1 MIPSKRVVA
10 IFVISILLLM
20 PLSGCLEPERAVEEE
35 KITIFNPY
43 KSVIYQIVT
52 DRFFDGDHSNNDQFY
67 NPNSYYMYHG
77 GDFKGIIEKLDYLK
91 ELGIGAIW
99 ISPPFDNINKFAGN
113 VAPYHGYWPRD
124 FFVPEEHF
132 GTWDEFVKL
141 CEEAKKRGIYVII
154 DVVPNHTNPYSTGE
168 YGSLYVNGTL
178 LAQYIKEYGTY
189 NPFEDSV
196 QGIFHHNGNIGSDE
210 WDIRWNT
217 RYKNLF
223 DLSDLNQ
230 MNETVDSILKESLK
244 IWILRGAMG
253 IRIDAAKH
261 MDPMWLRSYY
271 AEALKVSPTFAYAEW
286 YILSVRGSPLY
297 WDAINLQS
305 TGGIAILNL
314 PLRYSIVKT
323 FAYNRP
329 FTTLNAELT
338 KELEDARYDL
348 LFVNFLDNHDLPR
361 FLNEGGNI
369 TTMHMAMTFVMT
381 IPGVPIVY
389 YGNEIYLHSTEG
401 RGDPYNRL
409 QMTFSE
415 KNSQTTMFKVIKK
428 LSQLR
433 RDSDALA
440 YGEYIPLV
448 VSSNVYI
455 YERRLPWESVIVA
468 FSRSSTQISVPT
480 DLPEGNYNDYLNGL
494 LGGSSLSIKDGK
506 MGAWLKPYTVSIWHI
521 QREDYN
527 KPFLGAAMPML
538 VIPGT
543 EMILY
548 GHNLKNVSVKIRTG
562 LGEYLPDILES
573 EDSYIKIFIPQE
585 LDSIQQ
591 YVEIIVSSVNGS
603 STLQVPFRHH
613 ESRPIVIKIEN
624 IPKEYLNSRYYRFL
638 IKLNLSEQSVPIY
651 ATVTNLTKPTINRS
665 VFVILDVRPASSVE
679 ITLYIKNSITDE
691 YLFIGS
697 TMISTEWRYHRVS
710 FENFTSG

>member
-1 MIPSKRVVA
+1 MLSKRIIIVFIV
-10 IFVISILLLM
+10 SMLLLV
-20 PLSGCLEPERAVEEE
+20 PFSGCVESERGVEAT

-52 DRFFDGDHSNNDQFY
+52 DRFFDGDSSNNNPFY

-91 ELGIGAIW
+91 ELGVGAIW
-99 ISPPFDNINKFAGN
+99 ISPPFDNINKLAGN

-132 GTWDEFVKL
+132 GSWEDFVKL

-154 DVVPNHTNPYSTGE
+154 DVVPNHTNPYSTGD
-168 YGSLYVNGTL
+168 YGSIYVNGTL
-178 LAQYIKEYGTY
+178 LIQYLKEEGSY

-230 MNETVDSILKESLK
+230 MNDTVDSILKESLK
-244 IWILRGAMG
+244 LWISKGAMG

-261 MDPMWLRSYY
+261 VDPMWLRSYY

-286 YILSVRGSPLY
+286 FILSVRGSPLY

-314 PLRYSIVKT
+314 PLRYTIVKT
-323 FAYNRP
+323 FANNRP
-329 FTTLNAELT
+329 FTTLTAELM
-338 KELEDARYDL
+338 KELEDARYDF

-361 FLNEGGNI
+361 YLNEGGNI

-389 YGNEIYLHSTEG
+389 YGDEIYLHSTEG

-409 QMTFSE
+409 QMTFSR
-415 KNSQTTMFKVIKK
+415 KNSQTTMFKVIKR
-428 LSQLR
+428 LSELR
-433 RDSDALA
+433 RESDALA
-440 YGEYIPLV
+440 YGEYIPLF
-448 VSSNVYI
+448 VSNNLYI
-455 YERRLPWESVIVA
+455 FERRLPWESVIVA
-468 FSRSSTQISVPT
+468 FSRASTQISIPT
-480 DLPEGNYNDYLNGL
+480 NLPEGTYDDYLNSL
-494 LGGSSLSIKDGK
+494 LGGSSLTIKDGK
-506 MGAWLKPYTVSIWHI
+506 MTAKLKPYTVSIWYI
-521 QREDYN
+521 QRENYN
-527 KPFLGAAMPML
+527 VPFLGAAMPML
-538 VIPGT
+538 AIPGV

-548 GHNLKNVSVKIRTG
+548 GYNLKNVSIEIKTG
-562 LGEYLPDILES
+562 LGNYTPQILES
-573 EDSYIKIFIPQE
+573 NDTYLRIIIPSE
-585 LDSIQQ
+585 LDSIGQ
-591 YVEIIVSSVNGS
+591 YIDIIVSSENGS
-603 STLQVPFRHH
+603 STLQVPFRHYK
-613 ESRPIVIKIEN
+613 SRPIVVKIEN

-638 IKLNLSEQSVPIY
+638 VKLNLSEQSVPIY
-651 ATVTNLTKPTINRS
+651 ATITNLTKATVNRS
-665 VFVILDVRPASSVE
+665 VFVILDVRPAKSVK
-679 ITLYIKNSITDE
+679 IMLWIKNSITDE
-691 YLFIGS
+691 YLFVGS
-697 TMISTEWRYHRVS
+697 AVISTEWKYYNVS
-710 FENFTSG
+710 FENFTGD